1 MARTKDSRPPM
12 AVGHVSLRVRNVAS
26 SATFFDRLG
35 LRPIFRGSDIA
46 IFELRGGTHLLL
58 FPTRAAFK
66 NDREAPFD
74 LMVDDIAA
82 THRAVGRK
90 GLRPSAL
97 DRGRIHDSFVLREPS
112 GWRIT
117 IHSTHASGRPV

>member
-1 MARTKDSRPPM
+1 MVRTKDSRPPM
-12 AVGHVSLRVRNVAS
+12 AVGHVSLRVRNVAA

-35 LRPIFRGSDIA
+35 LRPVFRGSDIA

-58 FPTRAAFK
+58 FPTRAAVK
-66 NDREAPFD
+66 KDRAAPFD
-74 LMVDDIAA
+74 LMVDDIVAA
-82 THRAVGRK
+82 RRSLERK
-90 GLRPSAL
+90 GLGPTPL

-117 IHSTHASGRPV
+117 VNSTHASGRPV